1 MKKLSTILIAQTV
14 LSFKLDDSPGVYLFF
29 IVGILGSDVFE
40 LVWGSDFS
48 NRSP

>member
-14 LSFKLDDSPGVYLFF
+14 LSCRLNISPEVYLFS
-29 IVGILGSDVFE
+29 IVGILGSDVFKP
-40 LVWGSDFS
+40 VGGSDFS